1 MKIKITTTLK
11 ESFKDV
17 LAHKTEWVRVAFS
30 PAGLWFL
37 GLVFMI
43 SLHLWV
49 GHPILPENSIGNQA
63 LNIEQTRE
71 IPTLIIFSNIVYY
84 IIYIIAIFNL
94 YINGFRYAI
103 FQEAGDRWFNLHL
116 NRRFFTM
123 IVYSL
128 LISIIAGLYALIV
141 TGITIGIHYS
151 VESLILTAT
160 VATLLA
166 AFGFYLILRIS
177 LAFLFISID
186 QKKPINKSW
195 KLLKGNVSRLLGL
208 ILLIWISIFLVSA
221 IGIVILGIF
230 GWIFYLIH
238 PPLAGIALLFIILFA
253 LSMWLLSWAIV
264 SKSLSLVYKDLREST
279 L

>member
-1 MKIKITTTLK
+1 MKIQIKDILK

-17 LAHKTEWVRVAFS
+17 LDHKTEWVRVAFS

-49 GHPILPENSIGNQA
+49 GHPILPENSISNQA
-63 LNIEQTRE
+63 LNIEQVRE
-71 IPTLIIFSNIVYY
+71 VPILISFSNIVYY
-84 IIYIIAIFNL
+84 IIYLIAIFNL
-94 YINGFRYAI
+94 YINGFRYAV
-103 FQEAGDRWFNLHL
+103 FQEAGDRWLNLHL
-116 NRRFFTM
+116 NRRFFKM
-123 IVYSL
+123 ILYSL
-128 LISIIAGLYALIV
+128 FISIMAGLYVLTV

-166 AFGFYLILRIS
+166 VFGFYLILRIS
-177 LAFLFISID
+177 LSFLFISID
-186 QKKPINKSW
+186 QENPINKSW

-208 ILLIWISIFLVSA
+208 ILLIWISIFLVSV

-230 GWIFYLIH
+230 GWILYLIN
-238 PPLAGIALLFIILFA
+238 PLLTGIALLFIILFA
-253 LSMWLLSWAIV
+253 LCMWLLSWAIV
-264 SKSLSLVYKDLREST
+264 SKSLSLIYKDLKEST
-279 L
+279 F